1 MRKKDKYVPILMRK
15 LRMRAPKDAAEML
28 VRETPER
35 IRATLELLPN
45 DFARRVVG
53 HLPPAQRPFEFTA
66 EPDRPTVPCAVAE
79 LMEPVPAS
87 VICGTTV
94 ANAIAAL
101 RRAEAPTDITY
112 LYVTG
117 EDRRLVGLVVMRDLV
132 LATSGATVDEIM
144 LSEPFVLG
152 TDMAVTDACKA
163 AVSRHYPVYPV
174 VDAERRLVGQVRGWQ
189 LFEQQVIEISAQSGK
204 MVGVVQEERVYTPL
218 VASFTKRHPWLQ
230 LNLLTAFMAAYMVG
244 SFADTIERMIAL
256 AAFLPVL
263 AGQSSNT
270 GCQAL
275 AITLRGLALGD
286 VDRHSRLKLAAREA
300 ILGASNGVLVGLV
313 AAAAMWIYA
322 SSLPATTAQALSLA
336 LVIALAMIGAC
347 VTSGVSGV
355 LIPLFLRRFG
365 ADPATASAIFLTTI
379 AEIVGMGLMLMLATM
394 FVL

>member
-1 MRKKDKYVPILMRK
+1 MKTKDKYVPILARK
-15 LRMRAPKDAAEML
+15 LRMRAPKDAADL
-28 VRETPER
+28 LAQETPER

-45 DFARRVVG
+45 GFARRVVG
-53 HLPPAQRPFEFTA
+53 HMSPSQRPFE
-66 EPDRPTVPCAVAE
+66 PDADLNHPTVPREVAD

-87 VICGTTV
+87 VIRGTTV

-101 RRAEAPTDITY
+101 RRTEAPTDVTY
-112 LYVTG
+112 IYVIE
-117 EDRRLVGLVVMRDLV
+117 EDGSLVGLIVMRDLV
-132 LATSGATVDEIM
+132 LAARGATVDEIM
-144 LSEPFVLG
+144 LSEPFMLRTG
-152 TDMAVTDACKA
+152 MSVTDACKA

-174 VDAERRLVGQVRGWQ
+174 VDVERRLVGQVRGWE
-189 LFEQQVIEISAQSGK
+189 LFEQQVIEISAQPGK

-218 VASFTKRHPWLQ
+218 VTSFTKRHPWLQ

-244 SFADTIERMIAL
+244 SFADTIERVIAL

-286 VDRHSRLKLAAREA
+286 VDRHSRLKLTAREA
-300 ILGASNGVLVGLV
+300 ILGASNGVLVGFI

-322 SSLPATTAQALSLA
+322 SSLPESAAQASSLA
-336 LVIALAMIGAC
+336 LVIGLAMTGAC

-379 AEIVGMGLMLMLATM
+379 AEIVGMGLMLILATM